1 MKYRCKE
8 NVFVTELADRL
19 ALLDMETGTYFS
31 LNQAGAFIWRKIS
44 ENLSLNAIVD
54 ALCEEYEVGRD
65 VALHDCE
72 RLIDDLLSQGILT
85 LDDASIA
92 R

>member
-1 MKYRCKE
+1 MKYKCKP
-8 NVFVTELADRL
+8 NVFVTELADSL

-31 LNQAGAFIWRKIS
+31 LNQAGVFIWKRIS
-44 ENLSLNAIVD
+44 DKYSVNAIVD
-54 ALCEEYEVGRD
+54 ALCEEYDVSREV
-65 VALHDCE
+65 AQHDCG
-72 RLIDDLLSQGILT
+72 RLIDDLVSQGILT